1 MLDVD
6 QKEQIRRAFYIEG
19 KSIRQIA
26 RERHHDRRTVRAAIR
41 DAGPSHY
48 KLTEPRP
55 RPVLGPYVAIIDEW
69 LAGDQFSPPKQRHT
83 GRRIYHRLVEE
94 KGYTGG
100 ESTVRDY
107 VRQHRARPRPVFI
120 PLSYEPGVDSQAD
133 FGEAM
138 VIMKGRPLTVQ
149 IFVGRLCYSKIPF
162 VTASPNQQQE
172 ALFEGHDKAFDFF
185 GGVPHTVWYDR
196 MSQAVKKALPGHRPE
211 EQEAFIA
218 FRSHY
223 LFESRFCN
231 PREAH
236 EKGLVEN
243 LVGYARRNYMVP
255 IPEVDSFQELNDLL
269 QQRCMAEAGRRL
281 RGETETIGEMWERE
295 RPDLLLLPVHP
306 FPCCR
311 TVPVRPNRLSM
322 VTFQTNRYSVP
333 VEGDA
338 TSLLLRAFV
347 DRVELTD
354 GIRVVAVHERC
365 YGREQDILDVFHY
378 LPLLKRRP
386 GAFDHAKPLKMW
398 ARPPVLDHYL
408 ARLRERLSHR
418 AATMEFLHVMELC
431 VTHSLGEVATAVEQ
445 AMTLGSLGAD
455 TVAYLLR
462 AERTPREPAAVLV
475 SAPACPA
482 VQSRDLS
489 QYDRFIRRVTA
500 NA

>member
-1 MLDVD
+1 MLNVD
-6 QKEQIRRAFYIEG
+6 QKEQIRRAFFIEG
-19 KSIRQIA
+19 ESIRQIA

-55 RPVLGPYVAIIDEW
+55 RPVLGPFVAIIDEW

-94 KGYTGG
+94 KGYRGC

-107 VRQHRARPRPVFI
+107 VRQHRNRPRQVFI
-120 PLSYEPGVDSQAD
+120 PLSYEPGRDAQAD
-133 FGEAM
+133 FGEAV
-138 VIMKGRPLTVQ
+138 VIMKGHPLTVQ
-149 IFVGRLCYSKIPF
+149 LFVGRLCFSKIPF
-162 VTASPNQQQE
+162 LVASPNQQQE

-185 GGVPHTVWYDR
+185 GGVPHTIWYDR
-196 MSQAVKKALPGHRPE
+196 MSQAVRKALPGQRPE

-223 LFESRFCN
+223 LFESSFCN

-255 IPEVDSFQELNDLL
+255 VPEVDSFQELNDLL
-269 QQRCMAEAGRRL
+269 RRRCLAEAGRRL
-281 RGETETIGEMWERE
+281 RGETETIGERWDQE
-295 RPDLLLLPVHP
+295 RPQLLPLLVHP

-311 TVPVRPNRLSM
+311 TVSVRPNRVSM

-386 GAFDHAKPLKMW
+386 GAFDHARPLKMW
-398 ARPPVLDHYL
+398 ARPPVLDRYL
-408 ARLRERLSHR
+408 ARLRERLSYR
-418 AATMEFLHVMELC
+418 AATMEFLRVMELC
-431 VTHSLGEVATAVEQ
+431 VTHSLDEVAVAVEQ
-445 AMTLGSLGAD
+445 AMTLGSLGAG

-462 AERTPREPAAVLV
+462 ANRTPREPAAVLV
-475 SAPACPA
+475 SAPACPS
-482 VQSRDLS
+482 VQDRDLS
-489 QYDRFIRRVTA
+489 QYDHFIRR
-500 NA
+500 